1 MIDSEEKAAILEFI
15 AGQYGITFQVA
26 YSEVAQLHKTPWPKT
41 GAEDVEG
48 CRLGVHGRGTTH
60 G

>member
-26 YSEVAQLHKTPWPKT
+26 YQKLLSYTPRPGLKPGPRT
-41 GAEDVEG
+41 
-48 CRLGVHGRGTTH
+48 
-60 G
+60 